1 MENLGI
7 FADVYPTCPFP
18 KTFSAQ
24 IKKSA
29 GDIATPNFYL
39 TFIIITFIIITF
51 ESLFISNF
59 HIQPTGPFHIQTPPT
74 IHVSLLNSSS
84 TSKLS

>member
-29 GDIATPNFYL
+29 GDIAKPNFYL
-39 TFIIITFIIITF
+39 TFIIITF

-59 HIQPTGPFHIQTPPT
+59 HIQPIGPFHIQAPPT
-74 IHVSLLNSSS
+74 IKVSLLNSSS
-84 TSKLS
+84 TTELS